1 MLQWKSFNEIL
12 MPFDL
17 YTSKVLEDIDLLMI
31 PVQFRNRYMKKI
43 DNNIDFINKLIYEE
57 KRDLV
62 FIAKWLRIPL
72 KNFIKSL
79 NRYTKHIK
87 NQNISCRAK
96 LDQKVDRLVN
106 IKGLIQIYI
115 GLNKGKCINV
125 KSILNFIQPW
135 NL

>member
-125 KSILNFIQPW
+125 KSIFNFIQPW

>member
-62 FIAKWLRIPL
+62 FIAKWLRMPL
-72 KNFIKSL
+72 KFLLSL
-79 NRYTKHIK
+79 WIDI
-87 NQNISCRAK
+87 QNILK
-96 LDQKVDRLVN
+96 IKILVV
-106 IKGLIQIYI
+106 
-115 GLNKGKCINV
+115 GLN
-125 KSILNFIQPW
+125 
-135 NL
+135 